1 MKDVITEDIDYA
13 RASETLK
20 NYLGLKGSPVAVK
33 LAKSRDELPEDM
45 DEIGEEM
52 RHCQMVLKARNEGDI
67 FYASAKRH
75 LCMGGAWALGLRDLT
90 ESLKSGEFYYKLGK
104 FNSWASSLRT
114 MQQVPHTHLPGELGA
129 PIFATAYAPLEKTP
143 FDPHSIVIFG
153 QPRMMLKLAQSILYK
168 KGGRLN
174 FSMAGIQSVCAD
186 TVALPYMTGN
196 ANFSMG
202 CDGSRK
208 FSGIPDDEMVMGFP
222 AEMLPDIAEAVQ
234 TVTGAPGSV

>member
-13 RASETLK
+13 KASEILK
-20 NYLGLKGSPVAVK
+20 KYLGLSGSPVAVK
-33 LAKSRDELPEDM
+33 LAKSPDELPEGIE
-45 DEIGEEM
+45 EIGEEM

-67 FYASAKRH
+67 FYATAKRH
-75 LCMGGAWALGLRDLT
+75 LCMGGAWAIGLRELT
-90 ESLKSGEFYYKLGK
+90 GSLKSGEFYYKLGK
-104 FNSWASSLRT
+104 FGSWASSLRT
-114 MQQVPHTHLPGELGA
+114 MQQVPHVHLPGELA
-129 PIFATAYAPLEKTP
+129 PPTHATVYAPLEKTP
-143 FDPHSIVIFG
+143 FDPHVIVIFG
-153 QPRMMLKLAQSILYK
+153 QPRMMLKLAQALLYRT
-168 KGGRLN
+168 GGRLN

-186 TVALPYMTGN
+186 TVALPYMTGA

-222 AEMLPDIAEAVQ
+222 AEMLTEVADAVQ